1 MIVLP
6 MTWRPTS
13 KKREHLKMAEESK
26 QQGSVEEEQGPLG
39 IDYEAED
46 VFAGAEPWEPIETKL
61 VVGSFIAALFFLAVG
76 GTLVHIYI
84 LK

>member
-1 MIVLP
+1 MV
-6 MTWRPTS
+6 S
-13 KKREHLKMAEESK
+13 QANKEKGKKEDDK
-26 QQGSVEEEQGPLG
+26 GPLG

-61 VVGSFIAALFFLAVG
+61 VVGSFIAAFFFLGLFA
-76 GTLVHIYI
+76 TLIHIYI

>member
-1 MIVLP
+1 MGAQAN
-6 MTWRPTS
+6 
-13 KKREHLKMAEESK
+13 KKENKEKPGEDK
-26 QQGSVEEEQGPLG
+26 KGPLG

-61 VVGSFIAALFFLAVG
+61 VVGSFIAAFFFLALFA
-76 GTLVHIYI
+76 TLIHIYI

>member
-1 MIVLP
+1 MEAQANNKEDRGQPVED
-6 MTWRPTS
+6 
-13 KKREHLKMAEESK
+13 KK
-26 QQGSVEEEQGPLG
+26 GPLG

-61 VVGSFIAALFFLAVG
+61 VVGSFIAAFFFLALFA
-76 GTLVHIYI
+76 TLIHIYI